1 MAEHDGTLLTVTDLS
16 FCIDRHHTIFDR
28 VSFAVDRGSLTL
40 LCGPNGSGKSLLMRI
55 IKGLEKTSSGTIVLG
70 GEDVTSSAKKRMR
83 SVGLVF
89 QDAETQVVG
98 QSVEKDI
105 RFGME
110 NLGLGLDEQQR
121 RLDEAATL
129 LDLRR
134 FLDRRP
140 KTLSGGEKRRLAIAG
155 VLVMQPEILILDE
168 PFANL
173 DWRSAVSVL
182 TILLRLKDE
191 GHTIILVSH
200 EVEKTLAHADQV
212 LVLDEGTLAL
222 SGSKES
228 VYPKLT
234 ERGIFIP
241 RGVAIEDLSWL
252 KP

>member
-1 MAEHDGTLLTVTDLS
+1 
-16 FCIDRHHTIFDR
+16 
-28 VSFAVDRGSLTL
+28 
-40 LCGPNGSGKSLLMRI
+40 
-55 IKGLEKTSSGTIVLG
+55 
-70 GEDVTSSAKKRMR
+70 
-83 SVGLVF
+83 
-89 QDAETQVVG
+89 
-98 QSVEKDI
+98 
-105 RFGME
+105 
-110 NLGLGLDEQQR
+110 
-121 RLDEAATL
+121 
-129 LDLRR
+129 
-134 FLDRRP
+134 
-140 KTLSGGEKRRLAIAG
+140 
-155 VLVMQPEILILDE
+155 MQPEILILDE